1 MSIFPLPYLARRD
14 SFAIFNCI
22 EQENSI
28 FIRCNIQTMTRYFAF
43 LIALVFAPLFSSAQI
58 QVEYITPELAVETLL
73 GDGVDAFNVT
83 FSGDPMQLGY
93 LTGGAGTI
101 FPLESGIVLACA
113 DTENLEDDLGNDL
126 FGTGIS
132 GDQDLLDI
140 ANSVPGLIGQNFSVS
155 AVNDIATLEFDF
167 TTAGDSLKFNYS
179 FGSDEYL
186 EWVNSS
192 YNDVFAFF
200 LSGPGI
206 VGPYAAPA
214 GFPDGA
220 INIAFVPNSDPVL
233 PITISSVND
242 QLNAGYYIDNFANI
256 DINQDGFTVSLTAE
270 YQVQCGETYHIKLA
284 IADGSDTALES
295 IVVLEAGS
303 FSSNDISV
311 EASVPDAPPFLPP
324 LTCVEGCL
332 DGIFTVFRPNENV
345 LDTLYIT
352 VGGSADSG
360 ADYQA
365 LPEFIVFGEGELTF
379 DIDLTTTYDQI
390 TEGTEQVT
398 IQYVYFNSCGEA
410 DTVFAYLNIL
420 DYVDPVLDFP
430 ETIFLC
436 NGESQTISG
445 TPDNGLAPWTYE
457 WSNNSNSA
465 NVTVSSDDV
474 GLWSLSATDYCDFT
488 VIDSFLVEIP
498 TPFTFV
504 DEAVICFGTQ
514 SDPIA
519 MGGSQPYIF
528 TYPEDSLEVT
538 GAVFSGIFN
547 GNYVI
552 EIEDQCGE
560 TGTTYLEVTTCSTL
574 IPNVFTPN
582 GDNQGL
588 NEYFYIQGNEGFPG
602 SRLEIY
608 NRWGDLIYEDDS
620 YDNNWNGQ
628 DFVEGTY
635 YYIYLRSDGEKHTGS
650 FTLLR

>member
-1 MSIFPLPYLARRD
+1 MRLLKTL
-14 SFAIFNCI
+14 C
-22 EQENSI
+22 
-28 FIRCNIQTMTRYFAF
+28 
-43 LIALVFAPLFSSAQI
+43 LIALIPTIATSQI
-58 QVEYITPELAVETLL
+58 EVEYITPEQAVETLL
-73 GDGVDAFNVT
+73 GDGVDAFNIT
-83 FSGDPMQLGY
+83 FSGDPMQLGF

-101 FPLESGIVLACA
+101 FPLDSGIVLACA

-192 YNDVFAFF
+192 FNDVFAFF

-206 VGPYAAPA
+206 AGPYDAPA
-214 GFPDGA
+214 EFPDGA
-220 INIAFVPNSDPVL
+220 INIAFVPNSDPQL

-242 QLNAGYYIDNFANI
+242 QLNSEYYIDNFANI

-270 YQVQCGETYHIKLA
+270 YEVQCGETYHIKLA

-303 FSSNDISV
+303 FSSNAIAV
-311 EASVPDAPPFLPP
+311 EATVPDAPPFLPP

-332 DGIFTVFRPNENV
+332 DGIFTVFRPSEDV

-352 VGGSADSG
+352 VGGTAEAG

-365 LPEFIVFGEGELTF
+365 LPEFIVFGEGELTY

-390 TEGTEQVT
+390 TEGLEEVT
-398 IQYVYFNSCGEA
+398 IQYVYFNSCGEP
-410 DTVFAYLNIL
+410 DTVNAQLNIL

-430 ETIFLC
+430 ETVFLC
-436 NGESQTISG
+436 NGENQTISG
-445 TPDNGLAPWTYE
+445 VPDDGLAPWNYQ
-457 WSNNSNSA
+457 WSNNSSSSS
-465 NVTVSSDDV
+465 VTVTSDDV
-474 GLWSLSATDYCDFT
+474 GTWSLTATDYCDFT
-488 VIDSFLVEIP
+488 VVDSFQVVVPE
-498 TPFTFV
+498 PFTFV
-504 DEAVICFGTQ
+504 DESVICFGTQ
-514 SDPIA
+514 TEPLAS
-519 MGGSQPYIF
+519 GGSQPYIF
-528 TYPEDSLEVT
+528 TYPEDSLNVD
-538 GAVFSGIFN
+538 GSVFSGIFP
-547 GNYVI
+547 GFYEI
-552 EIEDQCGE
+552 DIEDQCGE
-560 TGTTYLEVTTCSTL
+560 TGTTMLEVTVCATL

-582 GDNQGL
+582 GDNQNM

-602 SRLEIY
+602 SRLEVY
-608 NRWGDLIYEDDS
+608 NRWGGLIYEDDS
-620 YDNNWNGQ
+620 YDNNWNGE
-628 DFVEGTY
+628 DYADGTY
-635 YYIYLRSDGEKHTGS
+635 YYIYYRSDGETYSGS
-650 FTLLR
+650 FSLIR